1 MVLTK
6 YHFSVNWDGTRI
18 GFTEVSGLESEIQVI
33 EYREGSDYNYHMS
46 KIPGMK
52 KFSNVVLKRGTV
64 PADNEFFEWMNTL
77 KLNKI
82 EKRDITI
89 SLLNENHEPMFA
101 WDLVEAFPVKLKVSD
116 FKADGNEVFIEEIEL
131 AYDSFVQ
138 KSV

>member
-18 GFTEVSGLESEIQVI
+18 GFTEVSGLEKEIQTI

-46 KIPGMK
+46 KIPGMQ
-52 KFSNVVLKRGTV
+52 KFSNVTLKRGTV
-64 PADNEFFEWMNTL
+64 PADNEFFEWMNTQ
-77 KLNKI
+77 KLNQI

-89 SLLNENHEPMFA
+89 SLLNENHEPMFT
-101 WDLVEAFPVKLKVSD
+101 WDLVEAYPVKLKVSD
-116 FKADGNEVFIEEIEL
+116 FKSDGNEVFIEEFEL

-138 KSV
+138 KAV